1 MFHPLL
7 DDPRKIKDADL
18 ENKIL
23 DLSKKYSIA
32 ARMGQGGVANQILV
46 ALDMY
51 KGEQQRRQYEA
62 SQTVMKDRNN
72 KGLDDLINVE

>member
-23 DLSKKYSIA
+23 DLSKKYLIA
-32 ARMGQGGVANQILV
+32 ARMGQGGVANQILM

-51 KGEQQRRQYEA
+51 KAEQQNRQMAA